1 MLVNILKSKI
11 HRAKVVDKNIAYEG
25 SITIY
30 EELLKQANISE
41 YEQVHV
47 VNVNN
52 GQRFVTYAIKGTK
65 QGEITLNGAAARCAE
80 AGDVI
85 IIMTYGMIDESELNG
100 YAPLKVLLGE
110 ANEIVKISK

>member
-11 HRAKVVDKNIAYEG
+11 HRATVIDKNIAYEG

-30 EELLKQANISE
+30 EELMKQANITE

-52 GQRFVTYAIKGTK
+52 GQRFVTYAIKGDK
-65 QGEITLNGAAARCAE
+65 PGDITINGAAARLAE
-80 AGDVI
+80 PGDVV
-85 IIMTYGMIDESELNG
+85 IIMTYGMIDENELSG

-110 ANEIVKISK
+110 ANQIVKISR

>member
-11 HRAKVVDKNIAYEG
+11 HRATVVDKNISYEG

-30 EELLKQANISE
+30 EELMKQANIVE

-52 GQRFVTYAIKGTK
+52 GQRFVTYAIKGDK
-65 QGEITLNGAAARCAE
+65 VGDITINGAAARCAE
-80 AGDVI
+80 PGDVV
-85 IIMTYGMIDESELNG
+85 IIMSYGMMDEKEVEG
-100 YAPLKVLLGE
+100 YSPLKVLLGE
-110 ANEIVKISK
+110 TNAIVKVSR